1 MRYLCSGSLSTFRCA
16 IPSILTIGGYGSPTR
31 VGVSLSSVF
40 SLFTRKSRRAEKRAG
55 WRPESWGSGPWMR
68 YQLHVVR
75 QCRRGV
81 GWKRGGGRCRQTTVR
96 RSSLLVTSMYPSL
109 GYISSSSRQQQGDLY
124 VSIMSSPLPR
134 DHRWRR
140 RYLVLRRDPMVLTAG
155 F

>member
-31 VGVSLSSVF
+31 VGVSSVF

-75 QCRRGV
+75 QCRRGRV
-81 GWKRGGGRCRQTTVR
+81 KKGKRGRGEVPSNN
-96 RSSLLVTSMYPSL
+96 RSSIVPSR
-109 GYISSSSRQQQGDLY
+109 YIHVPIPGFRPPRVSSRVICTYQLC
-124 VSIMSSPLPR
+124 LPATKGPSMTS
-134 DHRWRR
+134 
-140 RYLVLRRDPMVLTAG
+140 LSLLRRDPMILTAA